1 MTEEQSAAN
10 PRPRKRSEHYVA
22 GATIAIAV
30 AGLGLS
36 ALFTQQ
42 AASASNVAA
51 GSQIVPA
58 VPPTGGNA
66 ENDDEGSSARP
77 AAPIAVSGG
86 S

>member
-1 MTEEQSAAN
+1 MTDESPASDL
-10 PRPRKRSEHYVA
+10 RPRKRSEHYVA

-30 AGLGLS
+30 AGLGLA

-42 AASASNVAA
+42 AASASSVTV

-66 ENDDEGSSARP
+66 ENDDGGSAAP
-77 AAPIAVSGG
+77 AAAPVAVSGG